1 MLFVAAVMLTRRTCG
16 SQLGLVE
23 GPLYSVDIFMAQRH
37 QLLSSQLQIISN
49 FDLLSGLPAADY
61 CAAATTLL
69 GSQPEPAGTDMYQA
83 CDC

>member
-1 MLFVAAVMLTRRTCG
+1 
-16 SQLGLVE
+16 
-23 GPLYSVDIFMAQRH
+23 MAQRH